1 MMNDGEGGAIA
12 AAHPDVVEGVGD
24 HGSGKLLP
32 CSSGEHGTR
41 ADFRWAST
49 NRKRIRMELGMV
61 LTGDSDKARWRGCRS

>member
-32 CSSGEHGTR
+32 
-41 ADFRWAST
+41 
-49 NRKRIRMELGMV
+49 
-61 LTGDSDKARWRGCRS
+61 GDSDKARWRGCRS

>member
-12 AAHPDVVEGVGD
+12 AARPDVVEGVGD

-49 NRKRIRMELGMV
+49 KRIRMELGMV
-61 LTGDSDKARWRGCRS
+61 LTGDSDKARWRGYGS